1 MPERHVTEILEEVF
15 RRAGMKRGLKRAEA
29 VLLWPR
35 VVGAEV
41 ARFAAARAL
50 RDGVLYVDVSDA
62 ETAMH
67 LGLQRR
73 RFLAAYHD
81 TYRALEVKDIRFQV
95 GAPPA
100 GGGPQA
106 HAPQGAN
113 APPGGGVGTTRSS
126 QRARARGD
134 GTPDA
139 SAEGAAAPRAA
150 ADPVALAELVRE
162 LDAMHLPEDVAATAL
177 RAGRSL
183 LALRARQRAEGW
195 LPCPTC
201 GALHDGAVRPD
212 TPREEALRKA
222 GRWGQEQRLDRE
234 LCAACRR
241 AAREP
246 RVRAAAQRM
255 ATGPGGAAPGLSD
268 EERAVAERL
277 ASDDLDRAIA
287 ELLPLALGDAAA
299 HEHLVRAAHCRAA
312 LAAGKSL
319 DAVDEGDLERLPQ
332 AVRRVLRGG
341 WHDRR

>member
-73 RFLAAYHD
+73 RFLAVYHD

-95 GAPPA
+95 GAPPP
-100 GGGPQA
+100 GGA
-106 HAPQGAN
+106 L
-113 APPGGGVGTTRSS
+113 PGGGLPPAGAAGTTP
-126 QRARARGD
+126 RGYIAHPR
-134 GTPDA
+134 GAGAPDA
-139 SAEGAAAPRAA
+139 SADGAAAPRTA

-177 RAGRSL
+177 RAGRSF

-195 LPCPTC
+195 LPCPAC

-212 TPREEALRKA
+212 TPREETLRKA

-241 AAREP
+241 ASREP
-246 RVRAAAQRM
+246 RVRAAAQRL
-255 ATGPGGAAPGLSD
+255 ATHPGVATPDLAD

-287 ELLPLALGDAAA
+287 ELLPLALGDPDA
-299 HEHLVRAAHCRAA
+299 HEHLVHAARCRAA
-312 LAAGKSL
+312 MAAGKSL

-332 AVRRVLRGG
+332 TVRRVLRGG